1 LSHTIKNIRILIYE
15 DSYEEGYIRL
25 LHGKTDQSV
34 ILEINET
41 IYVEQEFLYGIVI
54 KVSSLAR
61 KLQEIN

>member
-1 LSHTIKNIRILIYE
+1 MIYE